1 MKFTPIILVI
11 AAILLFFFYIDPE
24 YQSIKERLTY
34 QDGLKESLEQAQDL
48 SELRRKK
55 VAEYDAF
62 KEADKRK
69 LAVMISSQVDETSLF
84 NNIAGIGSQNGV
96 SLTKV
101 SIGEDVDGG
110 GRGEE
115 EEEGVAINDIKD
127 VNVSFTAQTSY
138 TNFVAFLEDI
148 EKSLQ
153 IMDVKSF
160 KVSPT
165 ATGARVYDFEVQL
178 TAYSL

>member
-1 MKFTPIILVI
+1 MKFTPVILVI
-11 AAILLFFFYIDPE
+11 AAILVFFFYIDPE
-24 YQSIKERLTY
+24 YGKIKEMIAY

-48 SELRRKK
+48 SALRSRKK
-55 VAEYDAF
+55 AEYDSF
-62 KEADKRK
+62 KESDKRK
-69 LAVMISSQVDETSLF
+69 LAIMISSEVDETRLF

-96 SLTKV
+96 SLTQV
-101 SIGEDVDGG
+101 SIGDEVQGG

-115 EEEGVAINDIKD
+115 DEVMSDVKD
-127 VNVSFTAQTSY
+127 VTVSFTAQTSF
-138 TNFVAFLEDI
+138 TNFIAFLEDV

-160 KVSPT
+160 TISPT
-165 ATGARVYDFEVQL
+165 GTGSRIYDFEVEL